1 MKNKKTFFSV
11 LILLTVFVFG
21 GFLND
26 VLGAV
31 VSTPS
36 GLSST
41 LSNTS
46 EVNTAS
52 TASGST
58 SFNCATQK
66 PKNIG
71 ELFEYAICI
80 LGNVVVPFL
89 ISLAL
94 VMFIAGIV
102 KYVANGDNEEKREAG
117 RGLMLFGIVALFVMV
132 SVWGLVKILYSSIF
146 DGEFTTTALPKRA
159 TEPFK

>member
-1 MKNKKTFFSV
+1 MKNKKILFS
-11 LILLTVFVFG
+11 LLMLSLFYFSNPAQVFG
-21 GFLND
+21 Q
-26 VLGAV
+26 GADLWNN
-31 VSTPS
+31 SIGS
-36 GLSST
+36 SLSSD
-41 LSNTS
+41 SS
-46 EVNTAS
+46 APS
-52 TASGST
+52 ST
-58 SFNCATQK
+58 SGAGTTFNCATQK

-80 LGNVVVPFL
+80 LGNVVIPFL

-117 RGLMLFGIVALFVMV
+117 RGLMLFGIIALFVMV

>member
-1 MKNKKTFFSV
+1 MKNKKILFSL
-11 LILLTVFVFG
+11 LILGLLSFGNPNQVFG
-21 GFLND
+21 Q
-26 VLGAV
+26 GADLWNN
-31 VSTPS
+31 SIGS
-36 GLSST
+36 SLSSDSST
-41 LSNTS
+41 A
-46 EVNTAS
+46 AS
-52 TASGST
+52 TSGGGAT
-58 SFNCATQK
+58 FNCATQK

-80 LGNVVVPFL
+80 LGNVVIPFL